1 MLDLADD
8 ATHGGPPEPRLG
20 YRVDTVQRDDASEME
35 PLSLEEWLDGLDC
48 CGMYSA
54 LVNQVR
60 LSFQ

>member
-1 MLDLADD
+1 
-8 ATHGGPPEPRLG
+8 
-20 YRVDTVQRDDASEME
+20 ME

-60 LSFQ
+60 LSFQSPPFLLLQLL